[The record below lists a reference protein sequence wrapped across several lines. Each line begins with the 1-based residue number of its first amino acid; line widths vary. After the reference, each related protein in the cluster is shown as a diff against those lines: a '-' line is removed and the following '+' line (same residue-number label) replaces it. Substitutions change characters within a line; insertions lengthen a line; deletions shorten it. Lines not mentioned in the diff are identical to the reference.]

1 MLGLTGY
8 GRMGTLHI
16 TTVTPA
22 LRGGTMVEY
31 ALLIGHNALVSL
43 AGQVNAVAAS
53 VNWPLVGAIVGG
65 LLFVRFALKPP
76 RVH

>member
-1 MLGLTGY
+1 
-8 GRMGTLHI
+8 
-16 TTVTPA
+16 
-22 LRGGTMVEY
+22 MVEY
-31 ALLIGHNALVSL
+31 ALLIGHNGLVSL
-43 AGQVNAVAAS
+43 AAQVNAVAAS